1 MALIT
6 LSREFGSWG
15 EEIARVTAEKLDFLL
30 INKKIIEKE
39 LSPSPENHDQ
49 MELEEKALGKNEH
62 QSLLRKERI
71 FSLHRYLNQL
81 SEENNLVILGRGGH
95 LLFKDYCPALHV
107 KIICPLEKRILR
119 VMELYSLG
127 KKAAHTLISEQDRDR
142 KKYIKDIF
150 NENWLNLNLYDLVIN
165 TDKISVNRAA
175 EIIVNSFII
184 MEKSNDLTTA
194 PQEELPKANLVLS
207 SPEKSKEIR
216 FMHPSEEEFAKMLDF
231 YRINWK
237 YEPRTFPLE
246 WDSEGSITEAF
257 APDFYLPDHDLYVEI
272 TTQRQKLVWK
282 KNKKARR
289 LKELYPDV
297 NLKIIYNKDYKSLLT
312 KFGLDN

>member
-30 INKKIIEKE
+30 INKKIIEE
-39 LSPSPENHDQ
+39 GLSPSPENPQ
-49 MELEEKALGKNEH
+49 EMELEEKALEINGR

-71 FSLHRYLNQL
+71 FSLHRYLTNL
-81 SEENNLVILGRGGH
+81 SKENNLVILGRGGH
-95 LLFKDYCPALHV
+95 LLFKNYRPSLHV
-107 KIICPLEKRILR
+107 KIICPLEKRIHR

-127 KKAAHTLISEQDRDR
+127 EKAAHTLISEQDRDR
-142 KKYIKDIF
+142 DKYIKDIF
-150 NENWLNLNLYDLVIN
+150 HENWLNLNLYDLVVN
-165 TDKISVNRAA
+165 TEKISVNNAA
-175 EIIVNSFII
+175 EIIVNSFLII
-184 MEKSNDLTTA
+184 EKKNDSISSPEKET
-194 PQEELPKANLVLS
+194 QIVNSKLS
-207 SPEKSKEIR
+207 SPEKEEAR

-237 YEPRTFPLE
+237 YEPKTFPLE
-246 WDSEGSITEAF
+246 WDSEGNITEAF
-257 APDFYLPDHDLYVEI
+257 SPDFFLPDHDLYVEI

-289 LKELYPDV
+289 LKELYPEV
-297 NLKIIYNKDYKSLLT
+297 NIKIIYNKDYKSLLR
-312 KFGLDN
+312 KFGLDD